1 MVLFL
6 ILKKAKMVSNLDET
20 ICLSSFF
27 FFFSLFFYLDL
38 TGSLLLFSSCNHD
51 YENSGTTVKCK

>member
-27 FFFSLFFYLDL
+27 FFLSLFLI
-38 TGSLLLFSSCNHD
+38 
-51 YENSGTTVKCK
+51 